1 MKRKLLCVSL
11 VLMMCLMAAIP
22 AYADLPTP
30 PDEVK
35 GGLQIS
41 WDLYQLSGSQYKAF
55 ARVFNGGNEPVYL
68 DFTLYDSNNN
78 QITYA
83 MAYSYDTIIKISRTV
98 NLTPGTYTM
107 EINVAGNTVSRCI
120 ISTYNI

>member
-41 WDLYQLSGSQYKAF
+41 GDLYQLSGSQYKAV
-55 ARVFNGGNEPVYL
+55 ARVGNPANEPVYL
-68 DFTLYDSNNN
+68 DFKLYDSNNN
-78 QITYA
+78 LIAYA
-83 MAYSYDTIIKISRTV
+83 AAFSYDTIIKISRTV
-98 NLTPGTYTM
+98 DITPGTYTM

-120 ISTYNI
+120 ITTYHI